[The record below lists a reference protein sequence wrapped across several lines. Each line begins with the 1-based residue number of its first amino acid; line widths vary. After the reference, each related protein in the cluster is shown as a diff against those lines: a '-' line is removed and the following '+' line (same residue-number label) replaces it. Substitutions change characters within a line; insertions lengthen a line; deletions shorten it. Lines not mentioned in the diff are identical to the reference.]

1 VNPQIRAGGLSALK
15 VLTSHSSFSVL
26 DALAPAHEQATGTTV
41 AIEADSA
48 KTMLARIRNGETG
61 DVVILGKAMV
71 EELVKAGITGAGT
84 VRPFALARVGV
95 AVQAGAPRPDISTVE
110 AFRRS
115 MLAAGSISHTVNG
128 ASGMYVPVLME
139 RLGIA
144 AQMKAKTVTRPGGY
158 IARVVAAGEAE
169 IAIQQ
174 IVELLA
180 VPGIDLVGPLPDEIQ
195 KVFETSAAIFT
206 ASQRA
211 ADADALLKFLT
222 GPAHAGVFRNKG
234 LEQAETKGNG

>member
-1 VNPQIRAGGLSALK
+1 

-26 DALAPAHEQATGTTV
+26 DALAPAHERESRRAV

-48 KTMLARIRNGETG
+48 RTMLARIKAGETG

-71 EELVKAGITGAGT
+71 EELARAGIAGAGT
-84 VRPFALARVGV
+84 ARPFARARVGV
-95 AVQAGAPRPDISTVE
+95 AVRAGAPRPDISTVE
-110 AFRRS
+110 AFKRS
-115 MLAAGSISHTVNG
+115 MLAAKSIAHTVNG
-128 ASGMYVPVLME
+128 ASGLYVPVLME

-144 AQMKAKTVTRPGGY
+144 AQMKPRTVTRPGGY

-180 VPGIDLVGPLPDEIQ
+180 VPGVDLVGPLPDEIQ
-195 KVFETSAAIFT
+195 KVFETSAAVFMT
-206 ASQRA
+206 SKRA
-211 ADADALLKFLT
+211 AGAEALLDFLLS
-222 GPAHAGVFRNKG
+222 PAHAGVFREKG
-234 LEQAETKGNG
+234 LELASTGGA